1 MSAKRQVLAMQTFIW
16 DTMFCPCAK
25 RGQGTIEQKESLYF
39 SISFFENRTGRPN
52 LSLQQLIRDF
62 FNVILFYSSYI
73 LLSRLHIMPN
83 TSDKLL
89 ATSIKD
95 QTDPEFIEVFI
106 EICYK
111 WRKNDVFNKIKPFSN
126 TALIC
131 LYLSSV
137 RATFLENLKL
147 TLYQKMQ
154 CYWKL

>member
-1 MSAKRQVLAMQTFIW
+1 
-16 DTMFCPCAK
+16 
-25 RGQGTIEQKESLYF
+25 
-39 SISFFENRTGRPN
+39 
-52 LSLQQLIRDF
+52 
-62 FNVILFYSSYI
+62 
-73 LLSRLHIMPN
+73 MPN
-83 TSDKLL
+83 TSDKLP
-89 ATSIKD
+89 ATSTKD

-111 WRKNDVFNKIKPFSN
+111 WRKSDVFNEIKPFSN

-154 CYWKL
+154 CY